1 MIERAKD
8 TRKSVRRLLILIAIM
23 LVGYACVEM
32 FRFAASWGN
41 LIFVC
46 AYLMVPFFAIQPL
59 RRLSQPF
66 KALGFVILIPV
77 LLLSVVNLSVS
88 ILDALDPDLK
98 RIEPLQTVQQG
109 RSSVQIGRYEHGGA
123 VGVRGVY
130 LEQQRSVLPGLYLVR
145 SIDAFGYAHEA
156 TLAVDGPYRVRVH
169 AIGSY
174 NDAHLVVDRV
184 YSLKSWVYF

>member
-1 MIERAKD
+1 MIEQAKD

-23 LVGYACVEM
+23 LVGYACIEM
-32 FRFAASWGN
+32 FRFGASLGN

-46 AYLMVPFFAIQPL
+46 AYLIVPFFAIQPV

-66 KALGFVILIPV
+66 KALGYLLLTPV
-77 LLLSVVNLSVS
+77 LVLSVMNLSVS
-88 ILDALDPDLK
+88 ILDALVPNLN
-98 RIEPLQTVQQG
+98 RIAPLQTIQQG

-130 LEQQRSVLPGLYLVR
+130 LEQRRPLLPGLYLVR
-145 SIDAFGYAHEA
+145 SVDAFAYAHEA
-156 TLAVDGPYRVRVH
+156 TLSEDGPYRVKVH

-174 NDAHLVVDRV
+174 EDTHSAVDRI
-184 YSLKSWVYF
+184 YSLKPWVYF